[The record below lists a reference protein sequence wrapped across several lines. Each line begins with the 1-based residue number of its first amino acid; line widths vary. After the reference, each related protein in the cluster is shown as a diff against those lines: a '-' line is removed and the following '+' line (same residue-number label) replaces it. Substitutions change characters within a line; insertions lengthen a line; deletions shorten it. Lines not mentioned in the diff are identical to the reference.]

1 MLSNKHQEPSF
12 YLFVLTDEL
21 AVPYYCATLVFHESV
36 AVEPVKHDEDDI
48 DDESINMVDY
58 SYSYG
63 QVKHSDIS
71 KSIGGNSS
79 QPTSPTTNP
88 VTINS
93 IVHHQVMYAPKCLL
107 IISRHNYPEVLKV
120 TISFVFFTTFTMIY
134 VFFESITRRIVSLLS
149 ILYTSIPLN
158 TVWKH

>member
-1 MLSNKHQEPSF
+1 MLSNQHQEPSF

-21 AVPYYCATLVFHESV
+21 AVPYYCATLVFHESI

-63 QVKHSDIS
+63 RVKHSGNVN
-71 KSIGGNSS
+71 KSTTSA
-79 QPTSPTTNP
+79 PTSPSSNP
-88 VTINS
+88 ATINS

-120 TISFVFFTTFTMIY
+120 SQ
-134 VFFESITRRIVSLLS
+134 SNLLPS
-149 ILYTSIPLN
+149 NNVCLDLLELPDGNLHS
-158 TVWKH
+158 VHR

>member
-1 MLSNKHQEPSF
+1 MLSNQHQEPSF

-21 AVPYYCATLVFHESV
+21 AVPYYCATLVFHESI

-58 SYSYG
+58 SYTYG
-63 QVKHSDIS
+63 HSNMS
-71 KSIGGNSS
+71 KSSGGGGNSS
-79 QPTSPTTNP
+79 APTSPTSNST
-88 VTINS
+88 TTNS

-120 TISFVFFTTFTMIY
+120 RGLITLTLANLLFTFN
-134 VFFESITRRIVSLLS
+134 LS
-149 ILYTSIPLN
+149 
-158 TVWKH
+158 